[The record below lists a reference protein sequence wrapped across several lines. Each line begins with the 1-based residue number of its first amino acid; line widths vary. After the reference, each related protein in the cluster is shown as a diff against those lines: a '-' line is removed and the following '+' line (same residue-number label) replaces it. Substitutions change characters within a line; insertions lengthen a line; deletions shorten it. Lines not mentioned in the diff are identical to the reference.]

1 MPPGGAPLFEAPPAA
16 VRDVVAPTV
25 TATVARRLKRARFA
39 RAGLVT
45 RVRCSEACAVTVEVR
60 LKARVAKRLKLP
72 RVVARGTGTEQV
84 KVKPGP
90 GVRRKLRR
98 AKGTVRATVVVRAV
112 DAAGNAR
119 TVTRP
124 LKLSR

>member
-1 MPPGGAPLFEAPPAA
+1 
-16 VRDVVAPTV
+16 VRDLVAPTV
-25 TATVARRLKRARFA
+25 TATVAKRLKRARFA

-72 RVVARGTGTEQV
+72 RVIARGTGAERV

-90 GVRRKLRR
+90 VVRRKLRR
-98 AKGTVRATVVVRAV
+98 AKGVVRATVAVRVV

-119 TVTRP
+119 TVTRA